1 MEVKEYD
8 EIYNVVADQNYP
20 DGITK
25 NQKDALRN
33 KAKKFAIRDGL
44 LYYCDKKRGERQVG
58 DVCLCVTHISRYTHS
73 KSSTATGCCRL
84 WSIYAVAYAFHA
96 ARGDSLEDIEFE
108 QDKMRQHLAR
118 CLTKQKLTPFPHSQR
133 RARVPPYPWFPYW
146 PGNRSVLHLRNAR
159 MPRQHDTMN
168 E

>member
-8 EIYNVVADQNYP
+8 EIYNVVAEQNYP

-58 DVCLCVTHISRYTHS
+58 AVCVCVCVCACVPIIIQIHS
-73 KSSTATGCCRL
+73 ACM
-84 WSIYAVAYAFHA
+84 IYSVFSLQYDIAVLVIQ
-96 ARGDSLEDIEFE
+96 S
-108 QDKMRQHLAR
+108 
-118 CLTKQKLTPFPHSQR
+118 
-133 RARVPPYPWFPYW
+133 
-146 PGNRSVLHLRNAR
+146 
-159 MPRQHDTMN
+159 
-168 E
+168 

>member
-33 KAKKFAIRDGL
+33 KAKKSVIRDGL

-58 DVCLCVTHISRYTHS
+58 DVCVCVWGGAYYYSDSHS
-73 KSSTATGCCRL
+73 
-84 WSIYAVAYAFHA
+84 
-96 ARGDSLEDIEFE
+96 
-108 QDKMRQHLAR
+108 M
-118 CLTKQKLTPFPHSQR
+118 
-133 RARVPPYPWFPYW
+133 
-146 PGNRSVLHLRNAR
+146 
-159 MPRQHDTMN
+159 HDLQYI
-168 E
+168 